1 MFLCFYYILYS
12 FPRCHL
18 LFFIFGSS
26 IFECLVA
33 SGLIFLEKRRVMQ
46 IFPVSVLKLRNEWE
60 VVQQFYLAS
69 SYKLSSST
77 LASVESTQLNP
88 GSESLFGLILV
99 SRLGGNCFTGYP
111 LRQPR
116 RFRLRVIMLCKK
128 VYLDAWNVFNLLLI
142 F

>member
-1 MFLCFYYILYS
+1 MIFFSQIPS
-12 FPRCHL
+12 FVLH
-18 LFFIFGSS
+18 FGSN
-26 IFECLVA
+26 IFECLTG
-33 SGLIFLEKRRVMQ
+33 SSLIFMETRRVMQ
-46 IFPVSVLKLRNEWE
+46 IFQESMLKLWNEWE
-60 VVQQFYLAS
+60 VVRQFYLAS

-77 LASVESTQLNP
+77 LASDESTQLNP

-116 RFRLRVIMLCKK
+116 RFRLRVIMLCKIVLK
-128 VYLDAWNVFNLLLI
+128 GSCKQQKMI